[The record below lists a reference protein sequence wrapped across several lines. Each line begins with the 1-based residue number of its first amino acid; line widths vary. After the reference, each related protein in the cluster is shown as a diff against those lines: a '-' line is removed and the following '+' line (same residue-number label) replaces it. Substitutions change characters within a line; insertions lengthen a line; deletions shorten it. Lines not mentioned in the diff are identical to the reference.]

1 MSKRKRVSLSTRLQ
15 PYSGTLLA
23 EVVDWLNSHENDEK
37 NNLIASAVVMAY
49 LPYARASQDVSET
62 EIERC
67 CWETQNMLDKHG
79 FNLRSSLRVSQQ
91 GWHSTVV
98 PSVVAQSSLNG
109 RYTDSNSNHQLD
121 EDDEELIP
129 KSLIEGEEGD
139 DDLFPDD
146 EFGTLYT
153 VN

>member
-1 MSKRKRVSLSTRLQ
+1 MSERKRVSLSTRLQ

-23 EVVDWLNSHENDEK
+23 EVVEWLNSHENDEK
-37 NNLIASAVVMAY
+37 NNLIAEAVVMAY
-49 LPYARASQDVSET
+49 LPYARASQSVSNT

-79 FNLRSSLRVSQQ
+79 FNLRQSLQVSQPQ
-91 GWHSTVV
+91 WHSTVMS
-98 PSVVAQSSLNG
+98 SVVAQNGLNG
-109 RYTDSNSNHQLD
+109 RYTDSNSNHKLD

-129 KSLIEGEEGD
+129 KSLIEGEDEGD

-146 EFGTLYT
+146 EFGT
-153 VN
+153 